1 MNFFGQPNIMIQM
14 DKGIVFWFKSN
25 KKISYF
31 KEFLIYHIDSVEE
44 AGDMIGTR
52 ITVTGGEKM

>member
-14 DKGIVFWFKSN
+14 DKGIIFWFKSN

-31 KEFLIYHIDSVEE
+31 KEFLIYHIGSVEE
-44 AGDMIGTR
+44 AGDMIETR